1 MNSMGRLTRTL
12 PWPEGWG
19 RMDGTKLDR
28 GTLHLPWTNHGLT
41 ILVRRT
47 RRLMPGRY
55 TLEGL
60 KIQRFR

>member
-1 MNSMGRLTRTL
+1 
-12 PWPEGWG
+12 
-19 RMDGTKLDR
+19 MDGTKLDR
-28 GTLHLPWTNHGLT
+28 GTLHLPWTTHGLP

-60 KIQRFR
+60 KLQRFR